1 MTVDEVF
8 SPVQDAEGGGAW
20 QNGVAEGGWWSAER
34 GKLLSQKLAPVLP
47 SDGLVVDLGCGRG
60 ETVDLLAQAGAGYV
74 VGIDAQLSA
83 GWKPQPGRL
92 AYVVC
97 DVRHLP
103 FRSGIA
109 DLVGSFDV
117 IEHFAD
123 DSVPLTA
130 ARLLV
135 RDGGAV
141 ALTVPAFPGLWS
153 SFDEQVG
160 HHRRYTRQTL
170 EKAIEAAGIDPA
182 ETTYFFSWLAPA
194 VWVTRHR
201 DRVEADAVTPGL
213 IGRAV
218 SAVVSGLCRVERAVL
233 RRWSLPFGSSLLAVG
248 RARRSPAA

>member
-1 MTVDEVF
+1 MTAAEV
-8 SPVQDAEGGGAW
+8 SSAVQDAEGGGAW

-34 GKLLSQKLAPVLP
+34 GKLLAEKLAPVLP
-47 SDGLVVDLGCGRG
+47 RNGLVVDLGCGRG
-60 ETVDLLAQAGAGYV
+60 ETVGLLAQAGAGYV

-83 GWKPQPGRL
+83 GWKPEPGRFG
-92 AYVVC
+92 YVVC

-103 FRSGIA
+103 FRLGVA

-130 ARLLV
+130 ARRLV
-135 RDGGAV
+135 RDGGAI
-141 ALTVPAFPGLWS
+141 ALTVPALPGLWS

-170 EKAIEAAGIDPA
+170 EEAIEASGIEPD

-201 DRVEADAVTPGL
+201 DRVEADAVSPGPL
-213 IGRAV
+213 GRAV
-218 SAVVSGLCRVERAVL
+218 SVVVSWLCGAERMLL
-233 RRWSLPFGSSLLAVG
+233 RRWSLPFGSSLFAVG
-248 RARRSPAA
+248 RPRSSQAT